1 MATGE
6 DATSAMVDLSTTGG
20 SAVCFGERPLE
31 GMVSRVLM
39 CPHIVPPALVGC
51 TFDGI
56 HFVLDKGFQL
66 LEIFVYP
73 GQHNLGVNPVI
84 GVGFFHLEN
93 GGNLGQQLG
102 QQQTSQEPKSGHG
115 DRLLWSYTGLG

>member
-1 MATGE
+1 MATGKE
-6 DATSAMVDLSTTGG
+6 ATSAMVDLSTTSG
-20 SAVCFGERPLE
+20 SAQFVLE
-31 GMVSRVLM
+31 KGLWRHVSRVLM

-51 TFDGI
+51 TLDDR
-56 HFVLDKGFQL
+56 HSVLDKGFQL
-66 LEIFVYP
+66 LGIFLYP

-102 QQQTSQEPKSGHG
+102 QHQTPQE
-115 DRLLWSYTGLG
+115 L